1 MFLQTRPRKHNM
13 ITVGIVALQRYLGL
27 LQDPLPRR
35 FLIAQLLSSIGDWF
49 NFVAVIVIAD
59 RLGVEN
65 GELAVGT
72 ALAIRF
78 VPRLLFQ
85 GPAGAL
91 ADRIRG
97 PGLLVLSQVTMG
109 LIALSLILLHWLP
122 HLWLLYLLVFLLEA
136 AYTVSRPAFMVLLIR
151 VVPPPQR
158 APANGLIGLGLTA
171 AQFIGAALGGAIY
184 ARTTEGVLFAV
195 NASTFF
201 LLAFLIWQVRARI
214 PARREPAPAP
224 VENDAVPLASYRDL
238 TRYTSLLLYLVQQ
251 ASIVVLIQAA
261 TALFV
266 TRATEL
272 GRDESTSGLFLSMV
286 GLGLIVGSILG
297 GAGHYDT
304 RRALIIVAVT
314 EVASGVGLV
323 LFGYTDA
330 WALALGAL
338 IVTGFASQL
347 SDVAGSTF
355 FQNNLPEAVYGRFF
369 SLFMLALSVGG
380 LIGSFLGPLLRREM
394 STGASLAILF
404 IPAIVTSVLLAWKNR
419 AAITSS
425 HNATADWEPTT

>member
-1 MFLQTRPRKHNM
+1 MFLQSRSRKHNL
-13 ITVGIVALQRYLGL
+13 ITVGTVALQRYLAL

-78 VPRLLFQ
+78 VPRLIFQ

-97 PGLLVLSQVTMG
+97 PGLLVLSQVMMG
-109 LIALSLILLHWLP
+109 LIALSLILLQWLP
-122 HLWLLYLLVFLLEA
+122 HLWLLYVLVFLLEA

-158 APANGLIGLGLTA
+158 ASANGMIGLGLTA

-184 ARTTEGVLFAV
+184 VRTGESVLFAV

-201 LLAFLIWQVRARI
+201 LLAFLIWQVRDRI
-214 PARREPAPAP
+214 PARREPAPAA
-224 VENDAVPLASYRDL
+224 EDDSPLASYRDL
-238 TRYTSLLLYLVQQ
+238 TRYSSLLLYLAQQ

-272 GRDESTSGLFLSMV
+272 GRDESASGLFLSMV
-286 GLGLIVGSILG
+286 GLGLIAGSVLG

-304 RRALIIVAVT
+304 RRALIIVAIT

-330 WALALGAL
+330 WVLALGAL

-355 FQNNLPEAVYGRFF
+355 FQNNLPEAIYGRFF

-380 LIGSFLGPLLRREM
+380 LIGSFLGPLLSREM
-394 STGASLAILF
+394 STGETLAVLF
-404 IPAIVTSVLLAWKNR
+404 IPAIITSVLLAWKNR
-419 AAITSS
+419 GAVTSA